1 MGSSSPW
8 TLILI
13 TLHKSGEVYY
23 TEVSAFWPMRRNF
36 VIEVCFLTE
45 FTGLKLP
52 LSSYTK
58 RVNCLCGGASP
69 TVHVRVTD
77 HCTSVIESPSFKL
90 AIKSGLMPQKDS

>member
-1 MGSSSPW
+1 MGSFSPW

-23 TEVSAFWPMRRNF
+23 TEVTAFWPMRRNF

-45 FTGLKLP
+45 FTGLKLL
-52 LSSYTK
+52 LSSYTE

-69 TVHVRVTD
+69 TVQI
-77 HCTSVIESPSFKL
+77 TSKALESPSFKL
-90 AIKSGLMPQKDS
+90 AIKSGLMSQKDS